1 MCVMPLSCGYL
12 PAPRDKTEGL
22 ADRSEAGCC
31 EMQTA
36 GNCVILATF

>member
-1 MCVMPLSCGYL
+1 MCIMPLSCGYL
-12 PAPRDKTEGL
+12 PAPRDKRRL
-22 ADRSEAGCC
+22 ADTSEAGCC